1 MTYKIL
7 SIFVNKKIIIF
18 CFFCISCIE
27 KKSFSRKEEIKLKI
41 ANDVFIPKDF
51 EEKEMLFLNQ
61 IIDKKKYYSNYEVR
75 ITNKLHV
82 TSNDWRFFI
91 QNKNNIGAI
100 KLIIEV
106 SKNFY
111 DKISRDLS
119 YEIKNIEMGETLK
132 CINNCFLN
140 LNSSIEKKTIKCDCK

>member
-1 MTYKIL
+1 M
-7 SIFVNKKIIIF
+7 NKKLIIFF
-18 CFFCISCIE
+18 CFFYLSCLE
-27 KKSFSRKEEIKLKI
+27 KKNTSSKEEIKLEI
-41 ANDVFIPKDF
+41 SNDVFIPKDF
-51 EEKEMLFLNQ
+51 EKKEMLFLNQ

-82 TSNDWRFFI
+82 TSNDWRFFV

>member
-1 MTYKIL
+1 M
-7 SIFVNKKIIIF
+7 NKKLIIFF
-18 CFFCISCIE
+18 CFFYLSCVE
-27 KKSFSRKEEIKLKI
+27 KRKTSSKEEIKSEI
-41 ANDVFIPKDF
+41 SNDVFIPKDF
-51 EEKEMLFLNQ
+51 EKKEMLFLNQ

-119 YEIKNIEMGETLK
+119 YEIKNIEVGETLK

>member
-1 MTYKIL
+1 M
-7 SIFVNKKIIIF
+7 NKKLIIFF
-18 CFFCISCIE
+18 CFFYLSCLE
-27 KKSFSRKEEIKLKI
+27 KKNTSLKEEIKLEI
-41 ANDVFIPKDF
+41 SNDVFIPKDF
-51 EEKEMLFLNQ
+51 EKKEMLFLNQ

-132 CINNCFLN
+132 CLNNCFLN
-140 LNSSIEKKTIKCDCK
+140 LNSSIEKKNNKV

>member
-1 MTYKIL
+1 M
-7 SIFVNKKIIIF
+7 NKKLIIFF
-18 CFFCISCIE
+18 CFFYLSCLE
-27 KKSFSRKEEIKLKI
+27 KNNTLSKEEIKLEI
-41 ANDVFIPKDF
+41 SNDVFIPKDF
-51 EEKEMLFLNQ
+51 EKKVMLFLNQ

>member
-1 MTYKIL
+1 M
-7 SIFVNKKIIIF
+7 NKKLIIFF
-18 CFFCISCIE
+18 CFFYLSCLE
-27 KKSFSRKEEIKLKI
+27 KKNTSLKEEIKLEI
-41 ANDVFIPKDF
+41 SNDVFIPKDF
-51 EEKEMLFLNQ
+51 EKKEMLFLNQ

>member
-1 MTYKIL
+1 
-7 SIFVNKKIIIF
+7 VNKKLIIFF
-18 CFFCISCIE
+18 CFFYLSCLE
-27 KKSFSRKEEIKLKI
+27 KKNTSLKEEIKLEI
-41 ANDVFIPKDF
+41 SNDVFIPKDF
-51 EEKEMLFLNQ
+51 EKKEMLFLNQ

>member
-1 MTYKIL
+1 M
-7 SIFVNKKIIIF
+7 NKKLIIFF
-18 CFFCISCIE
+18 CFFYLSCLE
-27 KKSFSRKEEIKLKI
+27 KKNTSSKEDIKLEI
-41 ANDVFIPKDF
+41 SNDVFIPKDF
-51 EEKEMLFLNQ
+51 EKKEMLFLNQ

>member
-1 MTYKIL
+1 M
-7 SIFVNKKIIIF
+7 NKKLIIF
-18 CFFCISCIE
+18 ICFFYLSCLE
-27 KKSFSRKEEIKLKI
+27 KKNTSLKEEIKLEI
-41 ANDVFIPKDF
+41 SNDVFIPKDF
-51 EEKEMLFLNQ
+51 EKKEMLFLNQ

>member
-1 MTYKIL
+1 M
-7 SIFVNKKIIIF
+7 NKKLIIFF
-18 CFFCISCIE
+18 CFFYLSCLE
-27 KKSFSRKEEIKLKI
+27 KKNTSLKEEIKLEI
-41 ANDVFIPKDF
+41 SNDVFIPKDF
-51 EEKEMLFLNQ
+51 EKKEMLFLNQ

-119 YEIKNIEMGETLK
+119 YEIKNIEVGETLK
-132 CINNCFLN
+132 CLNNCFLN

>member
-1 MTYKIL
+1 M
-7 SIFVNKKIIIF
+7 NKKLIIFF
-18 CFFCISCIE
+18 CFFYLSCLE
-27 KKSFSRKEEIKLKI
+27 KKNTSLKEEIKLEI
-41 ANDVFIPKDF
+41 SNDVFIPKDF
-51 EEKEMLFLNQ
+51 EKKEILFLNQ

-119 YEIKNIEMGETLK
+119 YEIKNLEMGETLK

>member
-1 MTYKIL
+1 M
-7 SIFVNKKIIIF
+7 NKKLIIFF
-18 CFFCISCIE
+18 CFFYLSCLE
-27 KKSFSRKEEIKLKI
+27 KKNTSTKDEIKLEI
-41 ANDVFIPKDF
+41 SNDVFIPKDF
-51 EEKEMLFLNQ
+51 EKKEMLFLNQ

>member
-1 MTYKIL
+1 M
-7 SIFVNKKIIIF
+7 NKKLIIFF
-18 CFFCISCIE
+18 CFFYLSCLE
-27 KKSFSRKEEIKLKI
+27 KKNTSLKEEIKLEI
-41 ANDVFIPKDF
+41 SNDVFIPKDF
-51 EEKEMLFLNQ
+51 EKKEMLFLNQ

-119 YEIKNIEMGETLK
+119 YEIKNIEMVETLK

>member
-1 MTYKIL
+1 M
-7 SIFVNKKIIIF
+7 NKKLIIFF
-18 CFFCISCIE
+18 CFFYLSCVE
-27 KKSFSRKEEIKLKI
+27 KKSASLKDKIKSEIS
-41 ANDVFIPKDF
+41 NDVFIPKDF
-51 EEKEMLFLNQ
+51 EKKVMLFLNQ

>member
-1 MTYKIL
+1 M
-7 SIFVNKKIIIF
+7 NKKLIIFF
-18 CFFCISCIE
+18 CFFYLSCLE
-27 KKSFSRKEEIKLKI
+27 KKNTSLKEEIKLEI
-41 ANDVFIPKDF
+41 SNDVFIPKDF
-51 EEKEMLFLNQ
+51 EKKEMLFLNQ
-61 IIDKKKYYSNYEVR
+61 ITDKKKYYSNYEVR

>member
-1 MTYKIL
+1 M
-7 SIFVNKKIIIF
+7 NKKLIIFF
-18 CFFCISCIE
+18 CFFYLSCLE
-27 KKSFSRKEEIKLKI
+27 KKNTPLKEEIKSEI
-41 ANDVFIPKDF
+41 SNDVFIPKDF
-51 EEKEMLFLNQ
+51 EKKEMLFLNQ

>member
-1 MTYKIL
+1 M
-7 SIFVNKKIIIF
+7 
-18 CFFCISCIE
+18 
-27 KKSFSRKEEIKLKI
+27 
-41 ANDVFIPKDF
+41 
-51 EEKEMLFLNQ
+51 
-61 IIDKKKYYSNYEVR
+61 
-75 ITNKLHV
+75 

-119 YEIKNIEMGETLK
+119 YEIKNIEM
-132 CINNCFLN
+132 
-140 LNSSIEKKTIKCDCK
+140 EKH

>member
-1 MTYKIL
+1 M
-7 SIFVNKKIIIF
+7 NKKLIIFF
-18 CFFCISCIE
+18 CFFYLSCLE
-27 KKSFSRKEEIKLKI
+27 KKNTSLKEEIKLEI
-41 ANDVFIPKDF
+41 SNDVFIPKDF
-51 EEKEMLFLNQ
+51 EKKEMLFLNQ
-61 IIDKKKYYSNYEVR
+61 IIDKKKYCSNYEVR

-119 YEIKNIEMGETLK
+119 YEIKNIEVGETLK

>member
-1 MTYKIL
+1 M
-7 SIFVNKKIIIF
+7 NKKLIIFF
-18 CFFCISCIE
+18 CFFYLSCLE
-27 KKSFSRKEEIKLKI
+27 KKNTSSKEEIKLEI
-41 ANDVFIPKDF
+41 SNDVFIPKDF
-51 EEKEMLFLNQ
+51 EKKEMLFLNQ

-119 YEIKNIEMGETLK
+119 YEIKNIEIGETLK
-132 CINNCFLN
+132 CLNNCFLN

>member
-1 MTYKIL
+1 M
-7 SIFVNKKIIIF
+7 NKKLIIFF
-18 CFFCISCIE
+18 CFFYLSCLE
-27 KKSFSRKEEIKLKI
+27 KKNTSLKEEIKLEI
-41 ANDVFIPKDF
+41 SNDVFIPKDF
-51 EEKEMLFLNQ
+51 EKKEMLFLNQ

-91 QNKNNIGAI
+91 QNKNNIGTI

-119 YEIKNIEMGETLK
+119 YEIKNIEMVETLK

-140 LNSSIEKKTIKCDCK
+140 LNSSIEKKNNKV

>member
-1 MTYKIL
+1 M
-7 SIFVNKKIIIF
+7 NKKLIIFF
-18 CFFCISCIE
+18 CFFYLNCLE
-27 KKSFSRKEEIKLKI
+27 KKNTSFKEEIKLEI
-41 ANDVFIPKDF
+41 SNDVFIPKDF
-51 EEKEMLFLNQ
+51 EKKEILFLNQ

>member
-1 MTYKIL
+1 M
-7 SIFVNKKIIIF
+7 NKKLIIFF
-18 CFFCISCIE
+18 CFFYLSCLE
-27 KKSFSRKEEIKLKI
+27 KKNTSSKEEIKLEI
-41 ANDVFIPKDF
+41 SNDVFIPKDF
-51 EEKEMLFLNQ
+51 EKKEMLFLNQ

-119 YEIKNIEMGETLK
+119 YEIKNIEIGETLK

-140 LNSSIEKKTIKCDCK
+140 LNSSIEKKNNKV

>member
-1 MTYKIL
+1 M
-7 SIFVNKKIIIF
+7 NKKLIIFF
-18 CFFCISCIE
+18 CFFYLSCVE
-27 KKSFSRKEEIKLKI
+27 KKSDSLKDKIKSEIS
-41 ANDVFIPKDF
+41 NDVFIPKDF
-51 EEKEMLFLNQ
+51 EKKEMLFLNQ

-132 CINNCFLN
+132 CLNNCFLN

>member
-1 MTYKIL
+1 M
-7 SIFVNKKIIIF
+7 NKKLIIFF
-18 CFFCISCIE
+18 CFFYLSCLE
-27 KKSFSRKEEIKLKI
+27 KNNTLSKEEIKLEI
-41 ANDVFIPKDF
+41 SNDVFIPKDF
-51 EEKEMLFLNQ
+51 EKKEILFLNQ

-132 CINNCFLN
+132 CLNNCFLN

>member
-1 MTYKIL
+1 M
-7 SIFVNKKIIIF
+7 NKKLIIFF
-18 CFFCISCIE
+18 CFFYLSCLE
-27 KKSFSRKEEIKLKI
+27 KKNTSTKDEIKLEI
-41 ANDVFIPKDF
+41 SNDVFIPKDF
-51 EEKEMLFLNQ
+51 EKKEMLFLNQ

-119 YEIKNIEMGETLK
+119 YEIKNIEVGETLK

>member
-1 MTYKIL
+1 MKKKLI
-7 SIFVNKKIIIF
+7 IFF
-18 CFFCISCIE
+18 CFFYLSCLE
-27 KKSFSRKEEIKLKI
+27 KKNTSLKDEIKLEI
-41 ANDVFIPKDF
+41 SNDVFIPKDF
-51 EEKEMLFLNQ
+51 EKKEMLFLNQ

>member
-18 CFFCISCIE
+18 CFFCISCIQ

-132 CINNCFLN
+132 CLNNCFLN

>member
-1 MTYKIL
+1 M
-7 SIFVNKKIIIF
+7 NKKLIIFF
-18 CFFCISCIE
+18 CFFYLSCLE
-27 KKSFSRKEEIKLKI
+27 KKNTSSKEEIKLEI
-41 ANDVFIPKDF
+41 SNDVFIPKDF
-51 EEKEMLFLNQ
+51 EKKEILFLNQ

>member
-1 MTYKIL
+1 
-7 SIFVNKKIIIF
+7 VNKKLIIFF
-18 CFFCISCIE
+18 CFFYLSCLE
-27 KKSFSRKEEIKLKI
+27 KKNTSLKEEIKLEI
-41 ANDVFIPKDF
+41 SNDVFIPKDF
-51 EEKEMLFLNQ
+51 EKKEMLFLNQ

-132 CINNCFLN
+132 CLNNCFLN

>member
-1 MTYKIL
+1 M
-7 SIFVNKKIIIF
+7 NKKLIIF
-18 CFFCISCIE
+18 FFFFFLSCLE
-27 KKSFSRKEEIKLKI
+27 KKNTSLKEEIKLEI
-41 ANDVFIPKDF
+41 SNDVFIPKDF
-51 EEKEMLFLNQ
+51 EKKEMLFLNQ

>member
-1 MTYKIL
+1 M
-7 SIFVNKKIIIF
+7 NKKLIIFF
-18 CFFCISCIE
+18 CFFYLSCLE
-27 KKSFSRKEEIKLKI
+27 KKNTSLKEEIKLEI
-41 ANDVFIPKDF
+41 SNDVFIPKDF
-51 EEKEMLFLNQ
+51 EKKEMLFLNQ

-119 YEIKNIEMGETLK
+119 YEIKNIEMGKTLK

>member
-1 MTYKIL
+1 M
-7 SIFVNKKIIIF
+7 NKKLIIFF
-18 CFFCISCIE
+18 CFFYLSCLE
-27 KKSFSRKEEIKLKI
+27 KKNTSSKEEIKLEI
-41 ANDVFIPKDF
+41 SNDVFIPKDF
-51 EEKEMLFLNQ
+51 EKKEILFLNQ

-119 YEIKNIEMGETLK
+119 YEIKNIEIGETLK
-132 CINNCFLN
+132 CLNNCFLN

>member
-1 MTYKIL
+1 M
-7 SIFVNKKIIIF
+7 NKKLIIFF
-18 CFFCISCIE
+18 CFFYLSCLE
-27 KKSFSRKEEIKLKI
+27 KKNPSSKEEIKFEI
-41 ANDVFIPKDF
+41 SNDVFIPKDF
-51 EEKEMLFLNQ
+51 EKKGMLFLNQ

-132 CINNCFLN
+132 CLNNCFLN

>member
-1 MTYKIL
+1 M
-7 SIFVNKKIIIF
+7 NKKLIIFF
-18 CFFCISCIE
+18 CFFYLSCLE
-27 KKSFSRKEEIKLKI
+27 KKNTSSKEEIKLEI
-41 ANDVFIPKDF
+41 SNDVFIPKDF
-51 EEKEMLFLNQ
+51 EKKEMLFLNQ

-132 CINNCFLN
+132 CLNNCFLN

>member
-1 MTYKIL
+1 M
-7 SIFVNKKIIIF
+7 NKKLIIFF
-18 CFFCISCIE
+18 CFFYLSCLE
-27 KKSFSRKEEIKLKI
+27 KKNTSLKDEIKLEI
-41 ANDVFIPKDF
+41 SNDVFIPKDF
-51 EEKEMLFLNQ
+51 EKKGVLFLNQ

>member
-1 MTYKIL
+1 
-7 SIFVNKKIIIF
+7 VNKKLIIFF
-18 CFFCISCIE
+18 CFFYLSCLE
-27 KKSFSRKEEIKLKI
+27 KKNTSLKEEIKLEI
-41 ANDVFIPKDF
+41 SNDVFIPKDF
-51 EEKEMLFLNQ
+51 EKKEMLFLNQ

-119 YEIKNIEMGETLK
+119 YEIKNIEMGKTLK